1 MANAAVAHADEPDT
15 DEGHLDLLA
24 INTIRTL
31 AMDAVQKAESGHPG
45 TPMALAPVAF
55 TLWNKVLRYDPADP
69 TWPNRDRF
77 VLSVGH
83 ASLLLYSLLCL
94 AGVKTKAGGNEAA
107 VTVEDIKKFRQ
118 IDSRTP
124 GHPEFGFTSGVE
136 TTTGPLGQGCGNSVG
151 MAMASR
157 WMGAHYNKPGATL
170 FDYDVYNFCSDGD
183 LMEGVASEAASLGG
197 HLGLSNLC
205 WVYDDNKITIEGDTP
220 LAFSE
225 DVGKRFEAY
234 QWNVIHVSDANDTG
248 TFLEALHAF
257 KAETKRPTI
266 IIVHSIIGYG
276 FPTKAGT
283 HKAHSDAPGE
293 DEIRGAKKS
302 YGWPE
307 DAKFLVPEGVREHF
321 DAGIGRRGAELNAAW
336 KKTFATF
343 SEGNKEQA
351 EEIGHIFDRT
361 MPSGWEK
368 VLPVF
373 PADEKGMAS
382 RVASGKVINAI
393 APAVPWFIGGSAD
406 LAPSTKTN
414 IDGMESLE
422 RATPGGRN
430 MHFGIREHG
439 MGAICNG
446 MAVSGLRAFGS
457 TFLVFSDYMR
467 PPIRLAALM
476 ELHNFTVF
484 THDSIGVGEDGP
496 THQPIEQVPSLRAIP
511 GLLVFRPGD
520 ANEVSESYRSILEQS
535 DNPSVLILSRQNMPT
550 LDRSKYKPARGV
562 EKGAYVLADADDG
575 KPEVILMGTGTE
587 LALCVG
593 AYEALKK
600 EGIGAR
606 VVSMPCWELF
616 EKQDEAYRDSVL
628 PPAIKARVSV
638 EQAATMGWERYTGA
652 TGEIIGMHSF
662 GSSAP
667 LKDLLKKFGFTPEKV
682 LEAAHNQIK
691 LNKAS

>member
-1 MANAAVAHADEPDT
+1 MANAALAHADQAGT
-15 DEGHLDLLA
+15 DEEHLDLLA

-69 TWPNRDRF
+69 AWPNRDRF

-83 ASLLLYSLLCL
+83 ASMLLYSLIFL
-94 AGVKTKAGGNEAA
+94 AGIKKEPGGNEPAL
-107 VTVEDIKKFRQ
+107 TVEDLKKFRQ
-118 IDSRTP
+118 IDSKTP
-124 GHPEFGFTSGVE
+124 GHPEYGFTTGVE

-157 WMGAHYNKPGATL
+157 WMGARYNKPGATV
-170 FDYDVYNFCSDGD
+170 FDFDVYNFCSDGD

-205 WVYDDNKITIEGDTP
+205 WIYDDNKITIEGDTP

-225 DVGKRFEAY
+225 DVGKRFDAY
-234 QWNVIHVSDANDTG
+234 QWNVIHITDANDTAA
-248 TFLEALHAF
+248 FLGALHAF
-257 KAETKRPTI
+257 KAETRRPTI

-293 DEIRGAKKS
+293 EEIRGAKKA

-307 DAKFLVPEGVREHF
+307 DAQFLVPEGVREHF
-321 DAGIGRRGAELNAAW
+321 DDGIGKRGAELNAAW
-336 KKTFATF
+336 KKVF
-343 SEGNKEQA
+343 SDYEAKNADLAG
-351 EEIGHIFDRT
+351 EIAHIIAKT
-361 MPSGWEK
+361 MPAGWDK
-368 VLPVF
+368 DIPVF

-382 RVASGKVINAI
+382 RIASGKVINAI
-393 APAVPWFIGGSAD
+393 APNVPWFIGGSAD

-414 IDGMESLE
+414 IDGMKSLE
-422 RATPGGRN
+422 HATPDGRN

-446 MAVSGLRAFGS
+446 MAVCGLRAFGS

-467 PPIRLAALM
+467 PPIRLSALM

-496 THQPIEQVPSLRAIP
+496 THQPIEQVPSLRCIP
-511 GLLVFRPGD
+511 GLLTFRPGD
-520 ANEVSESYRSILEQS
+520 ANEVSETYRVVMEQKHH
-535 DNPSVLILSRQNMPT
+535 PSVLVFSRQNMPT
-550 LDRSKYKPARGV
+550 LDRTKYASAAGV
-562 EKGAYVLADADDG
+562 AKGAYVLADAADG
-575 KPEVILMGTGTE
+575 KPQVILMGTGTE
-587 LALCVG
+587 LSLCVG

-606 VVSMPCWELF
+606 VVSMPCWALF
-616 EKQDEAYRDSVL
+616 EMQDQAYRDSVI
-628 PPAIKARVSV
+628 PPSITARVSV
-638 EQAATMGWERYTGA
+638 EQAATMGWERYVGSV
-652 TGEIIGMHSF
+652 GEMIGMHSF

-667 LKDLLKKFGFTPEKV
+667 LKDLLKKFGFTPEAV
-682 LEAAHNQIK
+682 LEAAKNQIK
-691 LNKAS
+691 RSKAS

>member
-1 MANAAVAHADEPDT
+1 MAQAALSDIDATSDARQMDQ
-15 DEGHLDLLA
+15 LA

-45 TPMALAPVAF
+45 TPMALAPVGF
-55 TLWNKVLRYDPADP
+55 TLWNKVLRYDPRDP
-69 TWPNRDRF
+69 QWPNRDRF

-83 ASLLLYSLLCL
+83 ASMLLYSLIHL

-107 VTVEDIKKFRQ
+107 VTIDDIKKFRQ

-124 GHPEFGFTSGVE
+124 GHPEYGFTVGVE

-151 MAMASR
+151 MATASR
-157 WMGAHYNKPGATL
+157 WLGARYNKPGATI
-170 FDYDVYNFCSDGD
+170 FDYNVYNFCSDGD
-183 LMEGVASEAASLGG
+183 LMEGVASEVASLAG

-234 QWNVIHVSDANDTG
+234 HWNVIHLTDANDSDSFLKALE
-248 TFLEALHAF
+248 TFQH
-257 KAETKRPTI
+257 ETKRPTM

-283 HKAHSDAPGE
+283 HKAHSDAPGV
-293 DEIRGAKKS
+293 DEIKGAKKA

-307 DAKFLVPEGVREHF
+307 DAQFLVPDGVREHF
-321 DAGIGRRGAELNAAW
+321 DEGIGRRGAALNEAW
-336 KKTFATF
+336 KKTFAAYH
-343 SEGNKEQA
+343 SEHADLAKEI
-351 EEIGHIFDRT
+351 EHILART
-361 MPSGWEK
+361 MPDGWEK
-368 VLPVF
+368 ALPVF
-373 PADEKGMAS
+373 DADEKGMAS
-382 RVASGKVINAI
+382 RAASGKVINAV
-393 APAVPWFIGGSAD
+393 APACPWFIGGSAD

-414 IDGMESLE
+414 IDGQPSLE
-422 RATPGGRN
+422 RDKPDGRN

-439 MGAICNG
+439 MGAISNG

-467 PPIRLAALM
+467 PPIRLSALM
-476 ELHNFTVF
+476 DLHNFTVF

-520 ANEVSESYRSILEQS
+520 ANEVSESYRVVLNLKH
-535 DNPSVLILSRQNMPT
+535 NPAVLVLSRQNMPT

-562 EKGAYVLADADDG
+562 EKGAYILADAEDG
-575 KPEVILMGTGTE
+575 KPQVILMGTGTE
-587 LALCVG
+587 LSLCVG

-616 EKQDEAYRDSVL
+616 EQQDDAYRNSVI
-628 PPAIKARVSV
+628 PPEVKARVSV
-638 EQAATMGWERYTGA
+638 EQAATMGWDRYVGA
-652 TGEIIGMHSF
+652 TGEVIGMHSF

-667 LKDLLKKFGFTPEKV
+667 LKDLLKKFGFTPDKV
-682 LEAAHNQIK
+682 LETARHQIEINK
-691 LNKAS
+691 LS

>member
-1 MANAAVAHADEPDT
+1 
-15 DEGHLDLLA
+15 
-24 INTIRTL
+24 
-31 AMDAVQKAESGHPG
+31 
-45 TPMALAPVAF
+45 
-55 TLWNKVLRYDPADP
+55 
-69 TWPNRDRF
+69 
-77 VLSVGH
+77 
-83 ASLLLYSLLCL
+83 
-94 AGVKTKAGGNEAA
+94 
-107 VTVEDIKKFRQ
+107 
-118 IDSRTP
+118 
-124 GHPEFGFTSGVE
+124 
-136 TTTGPLGQGCGNSVG
+136 
-151 MAMASR
+151 
-157 WMGAHYNKPGATL
+157 
-170 FDYDVYNFCSDGD
+170 
-183 LMEGVASEAASLGG
+183 MEGVASEAASLGG

>member
-1 MANAAVAHADEPDT
+1 MANAAVARTDAAP
-15 DEGHLDLLA
+15 DEGHMDLLA

-69 TWPNRDRF
+69 SWPNRDRF

-83 ASLLLYSLLCL
+83 ASMLLYALICL
-94 AGVKTKAGGNEAA
+94 AGVKTKPGGNEAA
-107 VTVEDIKKFRQ
+107 VTIEDIKKFRQ

-124 GHPEFGFTSGVE
+124 GHPEYGFTVGVE

-157 WMGAHYNKPGATL
+157 WMGARYNKPGVTL

-234 QWNVIHVSDANDTG
+234 QWNVIHLSDANDTDA
-248 TFLEALHAF
+248 FLDALHAF

-307 DAKFLVPEGVREHF
+307 DAKFLVPEGVTEHF
-321 DAGIGRRGAELNAAW
+321 DDGIGKRGAALNADW
-336 KKTFATF
+336 KKLFA
-343 SEGNKEQA
+343 GYKGADA
-351 EEIGHIFDRT
+351 ELAGEIDHILAKT
-361 MPSGWEK
+361 MPEGWDK
-368 VLPVF
+368 ALPVF

-393 APAVPWFIGGSAD
+393 APHVPWFIGGSAD

-414 IDGMESLE
+414 IDGMKSLE
-422 RATPGGRN
+422 RDTPEGRN

-446 MAVSGLRAFGS
+446 MAVCGLRAFGS

-467 PPIRLAALM
+467 PPIRLSALM

-511 GLLVFRPGD
+511 GLLTFRPGD
-520 ANEVSESYRSILEQS
+520 ANEVSETYRVVLDQKHH
-535 DNPSVLILSRQNMPT
+535 PSVLVFSRQNMPT
-550 LDRSKYKPARGV
+550 LDRGRYAAASGV
-562 EKGAYVLADADDG
+562 AKGAYILADAEDG
-575 KPEVILMGTGTE
+575 KPQVILMGTGTE
-587 LALCVG
+587 LCLCVD

-606 VVSMPCWELF
+606 VVSMPCWALF
-616 EKQDEAYRDSVL
+616 EMQDQAYRDSVL
-628 PPAIKARVSV
+628 PPAVKARVSV
-638 EQAATMGWERYTGA
+638 EQAATMGWERYVGS
-652 TGEIIGMHSF
+652 TGEMIGMHSF

-682 LEAAHNQIK
+682 LEAAQNQIK